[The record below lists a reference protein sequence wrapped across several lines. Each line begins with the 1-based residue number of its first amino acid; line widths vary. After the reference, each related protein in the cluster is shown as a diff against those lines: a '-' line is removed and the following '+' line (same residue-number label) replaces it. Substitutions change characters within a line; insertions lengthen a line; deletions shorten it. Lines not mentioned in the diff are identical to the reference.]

1 MTVHLTT
8 YAKNNGFQNIE
19 RRHAFIPGCVH
30 ESVDNTPNHTMK
42 RAAYFSERYK
52 NLTPIDR
59 ESRRERL
66 RLYNKTPKR
75 KDAKTEYGRKRRALQ
90 SDTLNQESIAMEDP
104 TYTPEVG
111 RHRTDATQPY
121 GSSVTTCDWVI
132 PEFVGTPF
140 LPTSIQTEDVGSLTM
155 STEPLSRKHHVL
167 SGARPAILG
176 SRNQQF
182 EAAIS
187 RNVATVTED
196 TISDAVEGDDWTQPH
211 TTTEI
216 HNNGNF

>member
-1 MTVHLTT
+1 MTVHLTK
-8 YAKNNGFQNIE
+8 YAKKQRVSNVE
-19 RRHAFIPGCVH
+19 RRHAFILGCVH

-42 RAAYFSERYK
+42 RVAYFSEWYK
-52 NLTPIDR
+52 NLTPVGR
-59 ESRRERL
+59 ESRRECL
-66 RLYNKTPKR
+66 RLYNNTPRR
-75 KDAKTEYGRKRRALQ
+75 KDAKIKYGEKRRALQ

-104 TYTPEVG
+104 TYTLEVA
-111 RHRTDATQPY
+111 RHTTDATQPY

-132 PEFVGTPF
+132 LEFVGTPF
-140 LPTSIQTEDVGSLTM
+140 LPTSTQTEDVGSLTM

-167 SGARPAILG
+167 SGARPTISG

-196 TISDAVEGDDWTQPH
+196 TISDVVEGDDWTQPH
-211 TTTEI
+211 TTAEI

>member
-1 MTVHLTT
+1 MTVHLTK
-8 YAKNNGFQNIE
+8 YAKKQRVSNVE
-19 RRHAFIPGCVH
+19 RRHAFILGCVH

-42 RAAYFSERYK
+42 RVAYFSEWYK
-52 NLTPIDR
+52 NLTPVGR

-66 RLYNKTPKR
+66 RLYNNTPRR
-75 KDAKTEYGRKRRALQ
+75 KDAKIKYGEKRRALQ

-104 TYTPEVG
+104 TYALEVA
-111 RHRTDATQPY
+111 RHTTDATQPY

-132 PEFVGTPF
+132 LEFVGTPF
-140 LPTSIQTEDVGSLTM
+140 LPTSTQTEDVGSLTM

-167 SGARPAILG
+167 SGARPTISG

-187 RNVATVTED
+187 RNVATVAED
-196 TISDAVEGDDWTQPH
+196 TISDVVEGDDWTQPH
-211 TTTEI
+211 TTAEI

>member
-1 MTVHLTT
+1 VSGT
-8 YAKNNGFQNIE
+8 
-19 RRHAFIPGCVH
+19 
-30 ESVDNTPNHTMK
+30 
-42 RAAYFSERYK
+42 K
-52 NLTPIDR
+52 NLTPIER

-66 RLYNKTPKR
+66 RLYNKTPRR
-75 KDAKTEYGRKRRALQ
+75 KDAKTEYGRKHRALQ

-140 LPTSIQTEDVGSLTM
+140 LPTSIQIEDVGSLTM

>member
-1 MTVHLTT
+1 
-8 YAKNNGFQNIE
+8 
-19 RRHAFIPGCVH
+19 
-30 ESVDNTPNHTMK
+30 
-42 RAAYFSERYK
+42 
-52 NLTPIDR
+52 
-59 ESRRERL
+59 
-66 RLYNKTPKR
+66 
-75 KDAKTEYGRKRRALQ
+75 
-90 SDTLNQESIAMEDP
+90 
-104 TYTPEVG
+104 
-111 RHRTDATQPY
+111 
-121 GSSVTTCDWVI
+121 
-132 PEFVGTPF
+132 
-140 LPTSIQTEDVGSLTM
+140 M